1 MVFCADFLPKR
12 VSRGY
17 GVTAELNVLKHEM
30 VPEHSIMS
38 EEDVKT
44 LFARYQIGP
53 EQLPKIYHDDP
64 AVLAI
69 GARISDVIKIV
80 RKSMTAGRAEAYR
93 LVVRRP
99 KK

>member
-1 MVFCADFLPKR
+1 VVFCADFLPKR

-38 EEDVKT
+38 EEDVKN
-44 LFARYQIGP
+44 LYARYQIGP

-64 AVLAI
+64 AVLSI

-80 RKSMTAGRAEAYR
+80 RKSMTAGRAESYR

>member
-1 MVFCADFLPKR
+1 M
-12 VSRGY
+12 
-17 GVTAELNVLKHEM
+17 TAELNVLKHEM
-30 VPEHSIMS
+30 VPEHSILD
-38 EEDVKT
+38 EEDEKN

-53 EQLPKIYHDDP
+53 EHLPKIYHDDP

-69 GARISDVIKIV
+69 GARITDVIKIV

-93 LVVRRP
+93 LVVKRP

>member
-1 MVFCADFLPKR
+1 M
-12 VSRGY
+12 S
-17 GVTAELNVLKHEM
+17 AELNVLKHEM

-38 EEDVKT
+38 EEDVKN
-44 LFARYQIGP
+44 LYARYQIGP
-53 EQLPKIYHDDP
+53 EQLPKMYHDDP
-64 AVLAI
+64 AVLSI

-80 RKSMTAGRAEAYR
+80 RKSMTAGRAESYR

>member
-1 MVFCADFLPKR
+1 
-12 VSRGY
+12 
-17 GVTAELNVLKHEM
+17 VTAELNVLKHEM

-38 EEDVKT
+38 EEDVKN
-44 LFARYQIGP
+44 LYARYQIGP

-64 AVLAI
+64 VVLSI
-69 GARISDVIKIV
+69 GARIGDVIKIV
-80 RKSMTAGRAEAYR
+80 RKSMTAGRAESYR

>member
-1 MVFCADFLPKR
+1 
-12 VSRGY
+12 
-17 GVTAELNVLKHEM
+17 VTVELNVLKHEM
-30 VPEHSIMS
+30 VPEHSIIS
-38 EEDVKT
+38 EEDLNA
-44 LFARYQIGP
+44 LFSRYQIGP

-80 RKSMTAGRAEAYR
+80 RKSMTAGRAESYR
-93 LVVRRP
+93 LVVKRP

>member
-1 MVFCADFLPKR
+1 M
-12 VSRGY
+12 
-17 GVTAELNVLKHEM
+17 TAELNVLKHEM

-38 EEDVKT
+38 EEDVNA
-44 LFARYQIGP
+44 LFSRYVIGP

-80 RKSMTAGRAEAYR
+80 RKSMTAGRAESYR
-93 LVVRRP
+93 LVVKRP

>member
-1 MVFCADFLPKR
+1 M
-12 VSRGY
+12 S
-17 GVTAELNVLKHEM
+17 AELNVLKHEM

-38 EEDVKT
+38 EEDVKN

-53 EQLPKIYHDDP
+53 EQLPKVYHDDP
-64 AVLAI
+64 AVLAV
-69 GARISDVIKIV
+69 GARISDVIKVV

>member
-1 MVFCADFLPKR
+1 VVFCADFLPKR

-17 GVTAELNVLKHEM
+17 GVSAELNVLKHEM

-38 EEDVKT
+38 EEDVKN
-44 LFARYQIGP
+44 LYARYQIGP
-53 EQLPKIYHDDP
+53 EQLPKMYHDDP
-64 AVLAI
+64 AVLSI

-80 RKSMTAGRAEAYR
+80 RKSMTAGRAESYR